1 MGMGKRTL
9 REEAEEAP
17 PPATP
22 VAAKGKKGKK
32 QAAAAVEE
40 SSEDLEKKTKKG
52 TKRPQ
57 QEEVAAEQSE
67 QSEKKRAR
75 KEAKRAAALAAQ
87 EVTQPPASPSEE
99 VSAEQDKQ
107 KRVKKEAKMAAAEA
121 KKAAGEA
128 KSEVPP
134 EDVTATAMSADEFR
148 AKMLITSRTAV
159 ELPDPV
165 QTFDDAPFSKKLRA
179 ALKAAGFTAPSA
191 IQAQGWPVAV
201 RGDDMIAV
209 AKTGSGKTLGF
220 LLPAF
225 RRIAKEQPDCST
237 GPAIL
242 VLAPTRELV
251 VQIEE
256 AAAKFGQSAS
266 VSTVVVY
273 GGVPKPPQA
282 QALRSKPQLVVAT
295 PGRLLDLMNDGAVK
309 LGNACFLVLDE
320 ADRMLDMGF
329 EPQMEQI
336 MKKIPAE
343 RQTLLFSATW
353 PKSVQKL
360 ARNYLKK
367 EAVHVNVGETEELA
381 ANKAVTQEFFK
392 LDDDEKEEKL
402 FRIISALPDD
412 SKIIVFANTK
422 RRIDKL
428 EKLSWEFG
436 WNSVAMHGDKS
447 QKDRDAGY
455 ARFLSGEAPLMVA
468 TDVCARGLDIKGVSH
483 VVNFDM
489 ARDVEGYIHRIGRTG
504 RAGASGTSITFVN
517 HAYDTECAPALVKIA
532 REAGA
537 TVPEWLDKLA
547 DKGRGGKQNKLWKY

>member
-1 MGMGKRTL
+1 MGKRASRDDT
-9 REEAEEAP
+9 EEGP
-17 PPATP
+17 PPSTP
-22 VAAKGKKGKK
+22 VTKEKKVKK
-32 QAAAAVEE
+32 QAAAVEE
-40 SSEDLEKKTKKG
+40 SSEDVDRKTKKG
-52 TKRPQ
+52 TKRQQ
-57 QEEVAAEQSE
+57 QEDVADLGEQKRRKKQKAAEEASQEVAAEKLSAHAVADLGE
-67 QSEKKRAR
+67 QKRRKKQKVA
-75 KEAKRAAALAAQ
+75 E
-87 EVTQPPASPSEE
+87 EASP
-99 VSAEQDKQ
+99 DT
-107 KRVKKEAKMAAAEA
+107 
-121 KKAAGEA
+121 
-128 KSEVPP
+128 
-134 EDVTATAMSADEFR
+134 VTENMSADEFR
-148 AKMLITSRTAV
+148 KKMLISTSNDV

-165 QTFDDAPFSKKLRA
+165 QSFDEAPFSKKLRA
-179 ALKAAGFTAPSA
+179 ALKAAGFEAPSA

-201 RGDDMIAV
+201 RGDDMVAV

-225 RRIAKEQPDCST
+225 RRLTKEQPDCSA

-273 GGVPKPPQA
+273 GGVPKQPQA

-309 LGNACFLVLDE
+309 LGNVGFLVLDE

-336 MKKIPAE
+336 MKKIPDE
-343 RQTLLFSATW
+343 RQTMLFSATW

-367 EAVHVNVGETEELA
+367 DAVHVNVGETEELA
-381 ANKAVTQEFFK
+381 ANKAVSQEFFK
-392 LDDDEKEEKL
+392 LDDDEKEDKL
-402 FRIISALPDD
+402 FRIISALPEDT
-412 SKIIVFANTK
+412 KMIVFANTK

-428 EKLSWEFG
+428 EKTVWQFG
-436 WNSVAMHGDKS
+436 WNCVAMHGDKT
-447 QKDRDAGY
+447 QKDRDVGFAK
-455 ARFLSGEAPLMVA
+455 FVNGEAPLMFA

-489 ARDVEGYIHRIGRTG
+489 ARDVESYIHRIGRTG

-547 DKGRGGKQNKLWKY
+547 EKGKGIKQNKLWKY